1 MPCNILIGS
10 QWGDEGKAKAIDFL
24 CKESQYIV
32 RYQGGANAGHTVVY
46 QGQKFVFHLLPS
58 GILHKEVLCVI
69 SNGVVLDPE
78 VLLDEIQSLDSLDLN
93 IAQRLIISSQCHVVM
108 PYHKLL
114 DQYAEERL
122 NQKKIG
128 TTKRGIGPCYSDKSS
143 RGGIR
148 LIDLYDSNLKEILR
162 TQLEEKNFLFEHY
175 YKRKTLS
182 LDEVY
187 EPTLAYAEKL
197 KGYVRNTSYL
207 LNQAIKEGKHIL
219 CEGAQGT
226 LLDID
231 FGTYPYVTS
240 SNSISA
246 GVCTGT
252 GIPPNRID
260 RVYGVMKPYLTR
272 VGGGSFPTELSG
284 KKEGQLLQE
293 YGNEYGATTGRTRRC
308 GWLDLVLA
316 RYSIMLNGIDE
327 IFLTKLDVLD
337 RFDQIRVC
345 TGYEIAG
352 KNSQEFPVSR
362 DALDHAKPIYKDLQ
376 GWQTSTQS
384 IRDYSKLPQKTRD
397 FLKFLEDATE
407 VPISYVSVGPDR
419 EETIQIN
426 KT

>member
-1 MPCNILIGS
+1 MPCKVLIGS

-24 CKESQYIV
+24 CEDSEYIV
-32 RYQGGANAGHTVVY
+32 RYQGGANAGHTVIF
-46 QGQKFVFHLLPS
+46 QGEKFVFHLLPS
-58 GILHKEVLCVI
+58 GILHKEVFCVI

-78 VLLDEIQSLDSLDLN
+78 VLLNEIQSLDSFDLN
-93 IAQRLIISSQCHVVM
+93 IDQRLFISSQCHVVM

-122 NQKKIG
+122 KEKKIG

-148 LIDLYDSNLKEILR
+148 LIDLYDSNLKEILK

-175 YKRKTLS
+175 YQKKPLS
-182 LDEVY
+182 LNKVY
-187 EPTLAYAEKL
+187 ESTLAYAEKL
-197 KGYVRNTSYL
+197 KDYVCNTSYL
-207 LNQAIKEGKHIL
+207 LNQALKEEKHIL

-252 GIPPNRID
+252 GIPPTRVD
-260 RVYGVMKPYLTR
+260 RVYGVMKPYMTR

-284 KKEGQLLQE
+284 KKEGKLLQE
-293 YGNEYGATTGRTRRC
+293 HGNEYGATTGRLRRC

-316 RYSIMLNGIDE
+316 KYSIMLNGIDE

-337 RFDQIRVC
+337 HLDPIQVC
-345 TGYEIAG
+345 TGYEISG
-352 KNSQEFPVSR
+352 ELCQKFPISR
-362 DALDHAKPIYKDLQ
+362 NGLDHAKPIYKDFP
-376 GWQTSTQS
+376 GWKTSTRT
-384 IRDYSKLPQKTRD
+384 IRDYSQLPQKAQN
-397 FLKFLEDATE
+397 FLRYLENAIE
-407 VPISYVSVGPDR
+407 VPISYVSVGPGRD
-419 EETIQIN
+419 ETIRIFRS
-426 KT
+426 